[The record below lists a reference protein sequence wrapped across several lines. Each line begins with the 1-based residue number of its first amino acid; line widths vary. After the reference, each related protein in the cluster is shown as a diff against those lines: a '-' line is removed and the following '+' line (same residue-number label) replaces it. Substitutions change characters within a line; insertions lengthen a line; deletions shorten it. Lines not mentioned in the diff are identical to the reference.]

1 MPEYCTCGVQLPPD
15 ALFCHKC
22 GKPQR
27 DLMPVEVEEAQPV
40 IAVQAAPIEAP
51 PKSPP
56 VGFRNPV
63 AMRVALLSGIGAL
76 LFNFLPLVNWVAAG
90 FFAVF
95 FYRKKTRDRMD
106 VGAGVQIGWIT
117 GLVTF
122 TVQSVFYIVISATGT
137 LRQALMEQAKGWS
150 MANDPNFVTMA
161 QFLASPPGVVVFLA
175 FIFVFITCLTMAG
188 GALGAKLIGRS

>member
-1 MPEYCTCGVQLPPD
+1 VEPE
-15 ALFCHKC
+15 
-22 GKPQR
+22 
-27 DLMPVEVEEAQPV
+27 EEAASP
-40 IAVQAAPIEAP
+40 IAIPAVATEAP
-51 PKSPP
+51 PKKASPP

-63 AMRVALLSGIGAL
+63 AVRVALLSGIGAL

-95 FYRKKTRDRMD
+95 FYRRKTRDLMD
-106 VGAGVQIGWIT
+106 VGAGLQIGWIT

-150 MANDPNFVTMA
+150 MANDPNFLSMA
-161 QFLASPPGVVVFLA
+161 QFLASPPGVLVFLA

-188 GALGAKLIGRS
+188 AALGAKLIGRS